1 MSSPPEN
8 APSTELPFR
17 LPESADR
24 RAGPVSG
31 TRPLAV
37 WAALAIVYVIWGSTY
52 LGIRIAVETF
62 PPYLSASVRFVAAA
76 LVLGALIAVRRGP
89 SELRVRPRQVGAAA
103 LVGVLLLTGGNG
115 LVVGAEHAGLP
126 SGVAALLIAVVLLR
140 LVTGD
145 RPGWPTLGGVVVGF
159 AGLAGLVASR
169 GGGGTVHV
177 APALVVVVGA
187 ASWSVGSFFSGRL
200 PLPGNPFV
208 GSMYQMA
215 AGGLVLAAI
224 GLATGETVHHVSTRS
239 WLAVGYLTLAGSLV
253 AYTSY
258 VWLLRH
264 APISLVSTYAYVNPA
279 VAVLFGALFVHERIT
294 VAVLVSGAVTL
305 AGVALVVQ
313 SNRS

>member
-89 SELRVRPRQVGAAA
+89 SELRGRPRQVGAAA
-103 LVGVLLLTGGNG
+103 LVGGLLLTGGTG
-115 LVVGAEHAGLP
+115 LVVGAED
-126 SGVAALLIAVVLLR
+126 AA
-140 LVTGD
+140 
-145 RPGWPTLGGVVVGF
+145 RP
-159 AGLAGLVASR
+159 
-169 GGGGTVHV
+169 
-177 APALVVVVGA
+177 
-187 ASWSVGSFFSGRL
+187 
-200 PLPGNPFV
+200 
-208 GSMYQMA
+208 
-215 AGGLVLAAI
+215 
-224 GLATGETVHHVSTRS
+224 
-239 WLAVGYLTLAGSLV
+239 LAGSLV
-253 AYTSY
+253 AYASY

>member
-1 MSSPPEN
+1 MSSSPEN

-126 SGVAALLIAVVLLR
+126 SGVAALLIATVPLLVVLLR

-145 RPGWPTLGGVVVGF
+145 RPGWPTLAGVVVGF

-215 AGGLVLAAI
+215 AGGWSWPRSGSPPGRPCTTSRPARGSLWGTSRSPARSSRTPRTS
-224 GLATGETVHHVSTRS
+224 GCCGTRRSRWCRPTRTSTRPWRYSSARCSCTSASRSRS
-239 WLAVGYLTLAGSLV
+239 WSAA
-253 AYTSY
+253 
-258 VWLLRH
+258 R
-264 APISLVSTYAYVNPA
+264 
-279 VAVLFGALFVHERIT
+279 
-294 VAVLVSGAVTL
+294 
-305 AGVALVVQ
+305 
-313 SNRS
+313 